1 MTETVIA
8 MLILMISVTAGLVIY
23 GRLAGTGVNDQALR
37 AGLYTDLVT
46 DSLAA
51 ADSFQ
56 DQVIQQNG
64 FTVAVKFSEVVR
76 FKGAWVLAAVCR
88 DSEGKILAEVSK
100 IVTGDGK
107 QD

>member
-1 MTETVIA
+1 MIETVIA

-23 GRLAGTGVNDQALR
+23 GRLAGTGVNDRAFR

-51 ADSFQ
+51 AGSFQ
-56 DQVIQQNG
+56 DQVIQQDA
-64 FTVAVKFSEVVR
+64 FTVTVKFSEVVR
-76 FKGAWVLAAVCR
+76 FKGAWVLDAVCS
-88 DSEGKILAEVSK
+88 DSQGKILAEVKK

-107 QD
+107 KD